1 MYLRAISQELDARVS
16 DYMSRMLPEPKFDH
30 QFTIPDKYDLYSPFM
45 AKVLYDI
52 KNGILVVPEGH
63 VSDATIVSMLKSYEA
78 LLDWDPCHVGYDHEF
93 VAVHPHDRYV
103 VMEVKQYQ
111 YSFIARAA
119 RLFLNNGVNLSKF
132 LSIAKE

>member
-1 MYLRAISQELDARVS
+1 
-16 DYMSRMLPEPKFDH
+16 
-30 QFTIPDKYDLYSPFM
+30 
-45 AKVLYDI
+45 
-52 KNGILVVPEGH
+52 
-63 VSDATIVSMLKSYEA
+63 
-78 LLDWDPCHVGYDHEF
+78 VGYDHEF

-103 VMEVKQYQ
+103 VLEVKQYQ